1 MQYSPYEMIS
11 IFSESI
17 FLDGNNK
24 DYTSL
29 SFVNDILNKIKYGET
44 YFSMPDDV
52 NNEDKTRY
60 YDVLNFLSSPLINV
74 LNKVF
79 INRFSNRI
87 ISYDELL
94 DMTERLTKNNI
105 NLKNIELYF
114 ILNKNAK
121 IYYLNKWIP
130 LEFNNNN
137 NKNKGLYERVP
148 FMYKK

>member
-52 NNEDKTRY
+52 KNEDKTRY

-105 NLKNIELYF
+105 NLKNIEL
-114 ILNKNAK
+114 I
-121 IYYLNKWIP
+121 
-130 LEFNNNN
+130 
-137 NKNKGLYERVP
+137 
-148 FMYKK
+148 